1 MDTDHHDDAGDHHD
15 TSAGRRMTAA
25 DVLAGVDLTGRR
37 YLVTGGGSGLG
48 LASVEA
54 LVGAGA
60 AVTIAT
66 RDPAN
71 VDTLPRSED
80 VDVRQLDLADLD
92 SVRSFVRAWDGPLD
106 GLVAN
111 AGVMALPERRLSASG
126 WEMQLATNHL
136 GHFALALGLHEH
148 LVAAGDARVVVVSS
162 GAQLLAPLDLD
173 DPHFARRPYDPW
185 IAYAQSKTAD
195 VLMAVGMARRW
206 AGDGITANA
215 VAPGWIRTRL
225 QRHLDPV
232 SLRSM
237 GVYEEDGQMHT
248 PAFFKTPEQ
257 GAADQVALVA
267 APTMARVT
275 GRYFEDGRPA
285 AVVEG
290 GTGQQSGV
298 ASWSIDPD
306 TADRLWELGLAAI
319 G

>member
-1 MDTDHHDDAGDHHD
+1 MDTDHHDNTGDHHD
-15 TSAGRRMTAA
+15 TSPERRTTAA

-60 AVTIAT
+60 AVIIAT
-66 RDPAN
+66 RDPSN
-71 VDTLPRSED
+71 VDALARSGD

-92 SVRSFVRAWDGPLD
+92 SVRSFVRAWDRPLD
-106 GLVAN
+106 GLIAN

-148 LVAAGDARVVVVSS
+148 LVAAGDARIVVVSS

-185 IAYAQSKTAD
+185 VAYAQSKTAD

-225 QRHLDPV
+225 QRHVDPV

-237 GVYEEDGQMHT
+237 GVYEEDGKVHT
-248 PAFFKTPEQ
+248 PAFFKTTAQ
-257 GAADQVALVA
+257 GAADQVSLVA
-267 APTMARVT
+267 APATAHVT

-290 GTGQQSGV
+290 GTGLQSGV

-306 TADRLWELGLAAI
+306 TADGLWELGLAAI
-319 G
+319 E